1 VGEVV
6 PEPVRVDGYPGLLA
20 AAGDHLVDAVGGQ
33 RLAVACAEPQL
44 GLPGAGVPG
53 AGAEVAV
60 EADGGLVADLGDAV
74 LAALAADGDLPLPQV
89 GENCVEVANAEGVAV
104 RDTKDRG
111 GVTLTVPAS
120 AWTAFLGTLR

>member
-6 PEPVRVDGYPGLLA
+6 PEPVRVDGDLGLLA

-44 GLPGAGVPG
+44 GLPGTGVPG

-60 EADGGLVADLGDAV
+60 QADGGVVADLDDAV
-74 LAALAADGDLPLPQV
+74 LAALMP
-89 GENCVEVANAEGVAV
+89 
-104 RDTKDRG
+104 
-111 GVTLTVPAS
+111 TLA
-120 AWTAFLGTLR
+120 